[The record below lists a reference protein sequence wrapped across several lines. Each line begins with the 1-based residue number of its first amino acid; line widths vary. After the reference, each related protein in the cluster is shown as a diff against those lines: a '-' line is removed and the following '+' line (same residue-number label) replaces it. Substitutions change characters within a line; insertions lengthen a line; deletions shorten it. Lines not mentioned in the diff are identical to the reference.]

1 MLMQLLGR
9 TSFHRG
15 WEPHFVPPMLGHGH
29 SKGMDGSFFGQHM
42 LGRVILPHRRYLTQ
56 FVTTLVG
63 ANVSQGLGATFS
75 FHISGANVF
84 SLKMG
89 WAHFVNAAVRAH
101 VISQRRGATLCC
113 TTCWAKWLLFSFCEA
128 GCDPFGYQF
137 FVSTKS
143 CILRPLV
150 VMGFA

>member
-1 MLMQLLGR
+1 MSRPCWAMVIR
-9 TSFHRG
+9 RG
-15 WEPHFVPPMLGHGH
+15 WMGHFLGNTFWAHNFATEHTWRILLPRSLGPMFL
-29 SKGMDGSFFGQHM
+29 
-42 LGRVILPHRRYLTQ
+42 R
-56 FVTTLVG
+56 
-63 ANVSQGLGATFS
+63 GLGVTFS

-101 VISQRRGATLCC
+101 VISQRSGATLCC
-113 TTCWAKWLLFSFCEA
+113 TTCWAKWLLFSFCKA